1 MSNDYVLD
9 GVLGKIK
16 TIIGIE
22 KIDDS
27 KLLIDT
33 CIKLVDQVTLNYV
46 MMLFS
51 CPIKDADKFYL
62 QIFLERTLAA

>member
-27 KLLIDT
+27 RLLIDT

-46 MMLFS
+46 MILFYVPYKR
-51 CPIKDADKFYL
+51 C
-62 QIFLERTLAA
+62 

>member
-9 GVLGKIK
+9 GVLDKIK

-27 KLLIDT
+27 KLLIVT

-46 MMLFS
+46 MILFS